1 MWILFSRIASA
12 FREWWYFSRLSRI
25 RSGRRRGRKVYESW
39 VMVKIP
45 LLWNFFRSFPVMFAN
60 KLRSSFSRA
69 FCRQRSWNSHS
80 LQCRFRTR
88 SGGEALVATSAIFG
102 ASFRTSSNKPSVLTF
117 NVVCSSPWMILP
129 KLTSRPSNSDNPSE
143 SNANNKR
150 SSRVSLFLKLKRI
163 GTNFAGLPLPSDTTR
178 SIACSRD
185 SKSRGPGRVCTSD
198 VPSAV
203 WPGVASRLL
212 CGPESPSEP
221 ARADTE
227 KSTASSHLAAFRF
240 SPGGGATTHSPSGTL
255 SRNRLT
261 PSMR

>member
-1 MWILFSRIASA
+1 MTGGVKEVNYKVTLFFFFQA
-12 FREWWYFSRLSRI
+12 EDGI
-25 RSGRRRGRKVYESW
+25 RDLTVTGVQTCALP
-39 VMVKIP
+39 I
-45 LLWNFFRSFPVMFAN
+45 
-60 KLRSSFSRA
+60 SFSRA

-102 ASFRTSSNKPSVLTF
+102 ASFRTSPNKPSVLTF

-185 SKSRGPGRVCTSD
+185 SKSSGPGCVCTSD

-227 KSTASSHLAAFRF
+227 KSTADRKSVV
-240 SPGGGATTHSPSGTL
+240 
-255 SRNRLT
+255 
-261 PSMR
+261 

>member
-1 MWILFSRIASA
+1 MGSEGLRLGSLALVSRLRDRGVLGQVLLGRQVMTVLFSS
-12 FREWWYFSRLSRI
+12 
-25 RSGRRRGRKVYESW
+25 RRRHTRCSRDW
-39 VMVKIP
+39 
-45 LLWNFFRSFPVMFAN
+45 
-60 KLRSSFSRA
+60 SSDVCSSDL

-178 SIACSRD
+178 SIAC
-185 SKSRGPGRVCTSD
+185 C
-198 VPSAV
+198 
-203 WPGVASRLL
+203 
-212 CGPESPSEP
+212 
-221 ARADTE
+221 
-227 KSTASSHLAAFRF
+227 
-240 SPGGGATTHSPSGTL
+240 
-255 SRNRLT
+255 
-261 PSMR
+261 